1 MLRHILT
8 LRTPPE
14 PARPARDV
22 IIDARRHARRDLLR
36 PRDQRTRSDLP
47 TGPGRAGWAP
57 TSGSISCS
65 TRPISS

>member
-36 PRDQRTRSDLP
+36 PRNECRR
-47 TGPGRAGWAP
+47 
-57 TSGSISCS
+57 
-65 TRPISS
+65 